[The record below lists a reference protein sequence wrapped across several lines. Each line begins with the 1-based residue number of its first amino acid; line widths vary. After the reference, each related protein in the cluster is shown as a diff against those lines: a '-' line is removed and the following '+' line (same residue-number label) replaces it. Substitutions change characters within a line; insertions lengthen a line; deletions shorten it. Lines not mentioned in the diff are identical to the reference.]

1 MNVLVNGNIHDES
14 ELVDGVYYSKPLR
27 TIRRLLVQ
35 VKIKNREIEIKD
47 GEIERLRLTK
57 ASLDLQ
63 ICEISELR
71 RSVNKLTAEKSKWA
85 RNHKKM
91 ISI

>member
-1 MNVLVNGNIHDES
+1 MNVLVNGKVHDES
-14 ELVDGVYYSKPLR
+14 ELVNGVYYSKPLR
-27 TIRRLLVQ
+27 TIRKLLVQ
-35 VKIKNREIEIKD
+35 MKIKNREIEIKD

-57 ASLDLQ
+57 ASFDLQ

>member
-1 MNVLVNGNIHDES
+1 MNVLVNGKVHDES
-14 ELVDGVYYSKPLR
+14 ELVNGVYYSKPLR
-27 TIRRLLVQ
+27 TIRKLLVQ
-35 VKIKNREIEIKD
+35 VKIKDR
-47 GEIERLRLTK
+47 EIERLRLTK
-57 ASLDLQ
+57 ASFDLQ
-63 ICEISELR
+63 NCEISELR